1 MHPTRQRTAA
11 ASSKQRHHSVATL
24 RPCIVGLSSLQ
35 TAGHKGRKS
44 RPSGDGD
51 DDNDDVLS
59 TASFETNDTYGSG
72 IDVGDANGSGS
83 RSESSYPVGGVR
95 AGGEEDSKAVEDFK
109 DAVYM
114 IAEKSASVRENGLR
128 TVIKFM
134 LHSPDLDPVLAMQDT
149 ILKTLISVAR
159 GKGTESQGVHA
170 LRALSVL
177 CVCIGPEEEE
187 AFRSL
192 RRPLRALIT
201 RSRHEGVRVGAVHT
215 LALACFICS
224 SDDDDT
230 NETLDLL
237 SEVFS
242 RTSDGLE
249 VTDDVCA
256 AALSGWGLLATTVSR
271 SWVAT
276 RMTKQ
281 HLRVFRELLGSSDM
295 DVRIEAGE
303 NLALLHESRIILG
316 LAGGGMEEGGGA
328 GRADADGDEG
338 GDEEDMGDQFD
349 DDGAA
354 EEEAMDLTVLWGEV
368 VEEMKGFIT
377 DSSKKLSRETK
388 KQQRRTFRQLFATI
402 GENEPP
408 EEVVSLQN
416 GSLTVADWAHIK
428 QLNALRSCLQ
438 SGFQTQMQ
446 SNELLREILGVSKWG
461 GTGGEKPFYSK
472 NSEARKQQTTNR
484 TRSRHSKQIAQDHFL
499 GDGAEL
505 R

>member
-1 MHPTRQRTAA
+1 MG
-11 ASSKQRHHSVATL
+11 KK
-24 RPCIVGLSSLQ
+24 GN
-35 TAGHKGRKS
+35 KGRKS
-44 RPSGDGD
+44 PSSREEFGD
-51 DDNDDVLS
+51 DVIDDAMS
-59 TASFETNDTYGSG
+59 TTSVDTYGSALDYPETYNG
-72 IDVGDANGSGS
+72 GGGGAWDA
-83 RSESSYPVGGVR
+83 
-95 AGGEEDSKAVEDFK
+95 AGGEEGVNSKAVDDFK
-109 DAVYM
+109 DGVEQLT
-114 IAEKSASVRENGLR
+114 EKRASTREAGLR
-128 TVIKFM
+128 AVIKFM
-134 LHSPDLDPVLAMQDT
+134 LHSPDLEPVLAMRET
-149 ILKTLISVAR
+149 VLSALIGVAR
-159 GKGTESQGVHA
+159 GKGTESQGAHA

-192 RRPLRALIT
+192 RRPLRSLIT
-201 RSRHEGVRVGAVHT
+201 RSRHEGVRVGAVRT

-224 SDDDDT
+224 SDDDNT
-230 NETLDLL
+230 SETLDLL
-237 SEVFS
+237 ADVFS

-249 VTDDVCA
+249 VTDKVCA

-281 HLRVFRELLGSSDM
+281 HLRVFRELLSSPDM

-316 LAGGGMEEGGGA
+316 LVGGGEGGSADWSGGGGGGA
-328 GRADADGDEG
+328 AEAAQG
-338 GDEEDMGDQFD
+338 GGEEEEEEDEEDQDD

-354 EEEAMDLTVLWGEV
+354 EMEAMDLTVLWEEV

-472 NSEARKQQTTNR
+472 NSEVRKQQTTSR
-484 TRSRHSKQIAQDHFL
+484 TRSRHSKQEAQDHIFL
-499 GDGAEL
+499 GEGAEE